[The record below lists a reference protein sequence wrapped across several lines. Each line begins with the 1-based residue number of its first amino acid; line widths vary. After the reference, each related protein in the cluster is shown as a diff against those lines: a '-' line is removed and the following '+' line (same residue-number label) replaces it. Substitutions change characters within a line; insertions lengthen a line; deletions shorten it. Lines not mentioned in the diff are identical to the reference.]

1 MSTDDA
7 FYANLTDDS
16 VGLNFEGY
24 QPTTKNPGVPLF
36 LVTLL
41 IVILLVAILMPCM
54 VISRKRARRKMRE
67 FKSVKTKWMQR
78 STDSYVVKDE
88 TPKSSSSE
96 PEKGLDLDYVKL
108 EEPAIP
114 KPVTT
119 IQSVPVLPDNES
131 NKFRASIKS
140 ILRMD
145 KESRRIL
152 RHAAPLTFYAVA
164 TSVLSNICLALISW
178 YVGTKQVVAYA
189 VVGIL
194 VSLSEEFLKG
204 PIYAN
209 TTMIAQAI
217 GANNNFLAGQY
228 VQLSLSLYLIM
239 GAPFLAF
246 WHFFTYEIILYLA
259 WGDETVAG
267 HGQAFVDIYIWSYV
281 SESIHQ
287 AIGQLLDVTGHE
299 MFTTTMELLKSATNV
314 ITLVYWIESNTK
326 FTLNTV
332 AWMYLSTSLTYLF
345 LSTAIAVSK
354 GWLKP
359 FMKGM
364 IRRPAIMNSRA
375 VAAMLKIAIP
385 LAFWSVLS
393 NAEWAVL
400 TFMAAFLG
408 PAEVAAWA
416 ILASIWSFFS
426 SLTKGIGD
434 AAEIRVAYRK
444 LCSVITKWLERPPSP
459 IFLLQISGTNIP
471 PWPNCRLINRCSLE
485 CLGPALSVLYT
496 YLS

>member
-1 MSTDDA
+1 MSIDDA

-16 VGLNFEGY
+16 VGLNFNGY
-24 QPTTKNPGVPLF
+24 QPTTTNPGVPLF

-41 IVILLVAILMPCM
+41 IIILLMAILMPCM

-67 FKSVKTKWMQR
+67 CKAANTLWTHQ
-78 STDSYVVKDE
+78 STDPYVTRDE
-88 TPKSSSSE
+88 TVKPTSSE
-96 PEKGLDLDYVKL
+96 PEKGIDLDYVKL
-108 EEPAIP
+108 EEQAAHITMTP
-114 KPVTT
+114 
-119 IQSVPVLPDNES
+119 IQSMPIQPKYQSEKS
-131 NKFRASIKS
+131 RASIKS
-140 ILRMD
+140 IFRMD

-152 RHAAPLTFYAVA
+152 RHAAPLTFYNVA
-164 TSVLSNICLALISW
+164 TSVLSNVCLALISW
-178 YVGTKQVVAYA
+178 YVGTKQVAAYA

-217 GANNNFLAGQY
+217 GANNNVLAGQY

-239 GAPFLAF
+239 GTPFLVF
-246 WHFFTYEIILYLA
+246 WYFFTYEIILYLA
-259 WGDETVAG
+259 WGDESVAG

-314 ITLVYWIESNTK
+314 ITLVYWIESGTK
-326 FTLNTV
+326 FTLNSV
-332 AWMYLSTSLTYLF
+332 AWMYLSTSLAYLF
-345 LSTAIAVSK
+345 LSTVIAVSK

-364 IRRPAIMNSRA
+364 IRSPAIINSRA
-375 VAAMLKIAIP
+375 VAAMLKVAIP

-400 TFMAAFLG
+400 TFMAASLG

-444 LCSVITKWLERPPSP
+444 FGS
-459 IFLLQISGTNIP
+459 
-471 PWPNCRLINRCSLE
+471 LIIE
-485 CLGPALSVLYT
+485 
-496 YLS
+496 